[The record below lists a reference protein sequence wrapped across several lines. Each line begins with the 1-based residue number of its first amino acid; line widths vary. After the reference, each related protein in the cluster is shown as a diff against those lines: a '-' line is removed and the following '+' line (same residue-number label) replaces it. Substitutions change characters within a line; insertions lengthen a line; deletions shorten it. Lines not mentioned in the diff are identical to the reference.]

1 MKTIAVRSFFCGPS
15 WIMQRGFLL
24 GTAGRNKPPA
34 ASTGSTGTGPAAAG
48 STSVGPAASTGSSG
62 GTGPAG
68 VAGSASAGPAA
79 STGSGAGG
87 FGPYSQ
93 EQVEQFVKQ
102 LKHMDMLGIDTY
114 VTCSGEIFDREELRQ
129 VIKRFDR

>member
-1 MKTIAVRSFFCGPS
+1 MLCAVFGGPS
-15 WIMQRGFLL
+15 SITQRSFLL
-24 GTAGRNKPPA
+24 GAAGRNKPPA
-34 ASTGSTGTGPAAAG
+34 ASTGSSGTGPAAAG
-48 STSVGPAASTGSSG
+48 SALSGPAASTGSSG

-68 VAGSASAGPAA
+68 AAGSALAGPAA

-93 EQVEQFVKQ
+93 EQVEHFVRQ

-114 VTCSGEIFDREELRQ
+114 VTGNGEIFDREELRQ
-129 VIKRFDR
+129 GIKRFDR

>member
-1 MKTIAVRSFFCGPS
+1 MEQFGKQLKHMDTYVTCSGQIFGPQS
-15 WIMQRGFLL
+15 PSPAPSPQPPIS
-24 GTAGRNKPPA
+24 PA
-34 ASTGSTGTGPAAAG
+34 AWTGSTGTGPAAAG
-48 STSVGPAASTGSSG
+48 SKSVGPAASTR
-62 GTGPAG
+62 
-68 VAGSASAGPAA
+68 SASAGPAA
-79 STGSGAGG
+79 CTGSGAGG

>member
-1 MKTIAVRSFFCGPS
+1 MVDQGSSLKRS
-15 WIMQRGFLL
+15 
-24 GTAGRNKPPA
+24 RNKPPA
-34 ASTGSTGTGPAAAG
+34 ASTDWHRP
-48 STSVGPAASTGSSG
+48 SG
-62 GTGPAG
+62 CRIYFAWPSCFDWQQG